1 MADRPN
7 TFLDRWFS
15 SLWAKVAAF
24 WAFCAFVRMAA
35 YQASMFLI
43 IVAVAFGLACV
54 AFLAHAFVHMV
65 RHGKQPPK
73 EEQQAALQ
81 RISKPM
87 FAAGWYGF
95 IGSCIGAMIVIVEVN
110 DPFTKDA
117 MDRVVRDHSVLFWS
131 VVAAGFMVG
140 AGDHI
145 RTMITKRNRIE
156 SAEGVD
162 RPETSD

>member
-1 MADRPN
+1 MTKQQQ

-15 SLWAKVAAF
+15 CFWFKIAAF
-24 WAFCAFVRMAA
+24 WAFCAFVRLVA
-35 YQASMFLI
+35 YQASMLLVI
-43 IVAVAFGLACV
+43 LAVAFGFACV
-54 AFLAHAFVHMV
+54 AFLAHALLHIA
-65 RHGKQPPK
+65 RHGKQPPE

-110 DPFTKDA
+110 DPFSRDA
-117 MDRVVRDHSVLFWS
+117 MDCVVSDHSVLFWS
-131 VVAAGFMVG
+131 VVAVGFVIG

-145 RTMITKRNRIE
+145 RTMITRRNRGE
-156 SAEGVD
+156 SADSVD
-162 RPETSD
+162 RAEGSE